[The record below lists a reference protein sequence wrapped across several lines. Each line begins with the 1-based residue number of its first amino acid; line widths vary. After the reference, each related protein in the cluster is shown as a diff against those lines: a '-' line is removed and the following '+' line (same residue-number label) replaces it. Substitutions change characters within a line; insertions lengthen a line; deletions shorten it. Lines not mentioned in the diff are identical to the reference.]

1 MNKKNVIFFNKI
13 NFNINLFVFTVLIS
27 GIMVFNVSHINSFNE
42 SGSLK
47 FFKQFL
53 QLILNV
59 GIYYLTIFFLKRK
72 NVIISAVKI
81 LFFSALLISLF
92 GLYEFLSFYMNL
104 PYPRLFLFNPSFGGV
119 TRAGIVTGG
128 GVSYIIPRISSTLS
142 EPLFLGNYLMT
153 PIYLWFALA
162 INRVNLF
169 KLPILNWSI
178 GSILVVTFFLTF
190 SKGAYMGLLFA
201 MIFLFIF
208 SKLLNLKLSKKTK
221 RILKIILIVMFIVC
235 VTAIFISILKGM
247 NYYNFIAIILG
258 RIPYAFQ
265 TLSED
270 LKGGTYERIESIK
283 TALRIFINYPI
294 IGIGWGNTVFYFYK
308 YSSFIVGKVWPGIHS
323 LYFRILC
330 ELGILGIIS
339 FFCLLYSIIKRN
351 ILVIRYTDND
361 PILNSFA
368 LGALLAL
375 MASLIQQISED
386 LINLPY
392 FWFLIGFISSL
403 YNNVELKELT
413 ENK

>member
-1 MNKKNVIFFNKI
+1 VNKKNVIFFNKI

-27 GIMVFNVSHINSFNE
+27 GIMVFNVSYINSFNE

-59 GIYYLTIFFLKRK
+59 GIYYLTILFLKRK
-72 NVIISAVKI
+72 NIIISAVKI
-81 LFFSALLISLF
+81 LFYSALLISLF
-92 GLYEFLSFYMNL
+92 GLYEFLSFYMDL
-104 PYPRLFLFNPSFGGV
+104 PYPRLFLLNPSFGGI

-128 GVSYIIPRISSTLS
+128 VGSYIIPRISSTLP

-162 INRVNLF
+162 VNRVNLF
-169 KLPILNWSI
+169 ELPILNWFI
-178 GSILVVTFFLTF
+178 GSILIITFLLTF
-190 SKGAYMGLLFA
+190 SKGAYVGLLFA
-201 MIFLFIF
+201 MIFFFIF
-208 SKLLNLKLSKKTK
+208 AKLLHIKLLKKTK
-221 RILKIILIVMFIVC
+221 RILKILLIVMVIVC
-235 VTAIFISILKGM
+235 VTVIFTSVLKGT
-247 NYYNFIAIILG
+247 NYSNFIAIILG

-270 LKGGTYERIESIK
+270 FEGGTYERIESIK
-283 TALRIFINYPI
+283 TSLRIFINYPI
-294 IGIGWGNTVFYFYK
+294 IGIGWGNTRFYFHK

-339 FFCLLYSIIKRN
+339 FFCLLHSIIKRN

-361 PILNSFA
+361 LILNSFA
-368 LGALLAL
+368 LGVLLAL

-386 LINLPY
+386 LINLFLFLVFVRAY
-392 FWFLIGFISSL
+392 FCI
-403 YNNVELKELT
+403 V
-413 ENK
+413 